1 MSATLLPE
9 VSVIAAAVPPSG
21 IREIVNLA
29 AGRPDV
35 VRLEIGEPDFATP
48 AHIVD
53 AGYVQMARANRYT
66 HSAGMPL
73 LREALA
79 ERLHNHYD
87 LHVGADDV
95 VVGQGAVQCLDA
107 VFAAT
112 LAPGDEVLV
121 PDPAWPNYEMQ
132 AILHGARPVHY
143 PLRPEA
149 GFLPDVDEVASLF
162 TPRTRVLIIN
172 SPSNPTGAVFPPQ
185 TVQALVE
192 AAAAAGVT
200 VVADEVYDELIF
212 DGTHTNAAKI
222 APDHVVSVFSF
233 SKTYAMTGS
242 RVGYLVGP
250 RWLVPTVATL
260 QEPLLSSVSAG
271 SQAAALA
278 ALAGPQDS
286 VREMRGTYRL
296 RRDHVVNQFVEA
308 GVAVQVPAG
317 AFYLMMPLA
326 AGVDSRQAALSLVDQ
341 GVSTAPGTA
350 FGQTARSHLRLSLAS
365 SLDDLHTGVERILGW
380 YERTE
385 GGSVR

>member
-1 MSATLLPE
+1 MSAALVPE
-9 VSVIAAAVPPSG
+9 VSTVAAAVPRSG

-29 AGRPDV
+29 AGRDDV

-48 AHIVD
+48 AHIIE
-53 AGYVQMARANRYT
+53 AGYAQTERANRYT
-66 HSAGMPL
+66 HSAGMPV

-79 ERLHNHYD
+79 ERLQRHYG
-87 LHVGADDV
+87 LRVGADDV

-112 LAPGDEVLV
+112 VAPGDEVLV

-149 GFLPDVDEVASLF
+149 GFLPDVAEIVSLF
-162 TPRTRVLIIN
+162 TSRTRVLIIN
-172 SPSNPTGAVFPPQ
+172 SPTNPTGAVFPPE
-185 TVQALVE
+185 TVRTLVE
-192 AAAAAGVT
+192 AAANVGII

-212 DGTHTNAAKI
+212 DGVHTNAAAI
-222 APDHVVSVFSF
+222 SPEHVVSVFSF

-250 RWLVPTVATL
+250 SWLVPTVSAL

-278 ALAGPQDS
+278 ALSGPQDL
-286 VREMRGTYRL
+286 VREMRETYRL
-296 RRDHVVNQFVEA
+296 RRDHVVDQFAHA
-308 GVAVQVPAG
+308 GVTVPVPAG

-326 AGVDSRQAALSLVDQ
+326 AGVDSRQAALDLVDA

-350 FGQTARSHLRLSLAS
+350 FGETARSHLRLSLAS
-365 SLDDLHTGVERILGW
+365 SLDDLHTGVDRILRW
-380 YERTE
+380 YERTS
-385 GGSVR
+385 GGTVR